1 MGNIAIRL
9 KVKTC
14 FLLLFFQ
21 STSLARPLISVHDE
35 KNATTGSN
43 VPLPAV
49 FKAPIRPD
57 IVNFVHQNMSKNS
70 RQAYAV
76 NVDAGK
82 KSYDKFLRL
91 RQLEW
96 HFMSRGVTLK
106 MC

>member
-1 MGNIAIRL
+1 MWLQNNSA
-9 KVKTC
+9 TC
-14 FLLLFFQ
+14 EKYSEENNYSFDWKWKFVFFFC
-21 STSLARPLISVHDE
+21 STFQATALARPLISVHDE

-82 KSYDKFLRL
+82 KLSVKFL
-91 RQLEW
+91 
-96 HFMSRGVTLK
+96 GG
-106 MC
+106 